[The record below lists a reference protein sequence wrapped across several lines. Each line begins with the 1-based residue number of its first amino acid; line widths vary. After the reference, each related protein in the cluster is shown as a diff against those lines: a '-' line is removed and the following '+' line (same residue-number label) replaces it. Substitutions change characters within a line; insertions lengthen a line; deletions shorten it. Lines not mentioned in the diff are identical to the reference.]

1 MLVHFAT
8 IYSIYNFFWTFN
20 KHAQLACFFISTH
33 PKCILKLGAASP
45 QAVKKLLALS
55 ETSKTRPKAMPS
67 TPSPLSKG
75 GHGHAGGS
83 IGGGGSGSGTSSST
97 AAPTTSSSTSS
108 TNHHHHQ
115 AHHHHHSLTNSVDLT
130 AESSSVTS
138 LPSTRKTQ
146 TNSNNN
152 NSGIITTRISR
163 HPVSW
168 HFTLI
173 KNYLPSTFLLK
184 YLCIYNKMQIP
195 YILQTT

>member
-1 MLVHFAT
+1 M
-8 IYSIYNFFWTFN
+8 
-20 KHAQLACFFISTH
+20 FFISTH

-83 IGGGGSGSGTSSST
+83 IGGGGSGSGTGSST

-108 TNHHHHQ
+108 TNHHHLQ

-173 KNYLPSTFLLK
+173 TNYLPSTKVPL
-184 YLCIYNKMQIP
+184 YIYQNANT
-195 YILQTT
+195 LHST

>member
-1 MLVHFAT
+1 MYVPICYL
-8 IYSIYNFFWTFN
+8 FFGI
-20 KHAQLACFFISTH
+20 QLASIISLFLYVLIQ
-33 PKCILKLGAASP
+33 KVFKLGAASP

-75 GHGHAGGS
+75 HGHAGGGVS
-83 IGGGGSGSGTSSST
+83 GGGGSGNNSST
-97 AAPTTSSSTSS
+97 AAPTTSSST
-108 TNHHHHQ
+108 TTHHQ
-115 AHHHHHSLTNSVDLT
+115 AHHHHSLTNSVDLT